1 MRLRVTTW
9 RHVFV
14 YSGLITALAVAV
26 PLIVVGIA
34 MGRVPMVI
42 KFPILMISGLIP
54 LFITVPISIFALQML
69 KTVNLTVKTL
79 DELLKYDTLTGLLT
93 RGNFLRLISERRKKS
108 SFLAFV
114 DADHFKKIN
123 DNYGHEAGD
132 EALKHMSTLI
142 SQVVSQFGFV
152 ARMGG
157 EEFAVYLPGVS
168 RSQAVLVCTNLCS
181 SLRNQSFNYR
191 GTDICVTASV
201 GLVEDILTDAI
212 STTLRRADMGL
223 YKAKQN
229 GRDRIEFED
238 VLDEKASFAA

>member
-9 RHVFV
+9 RHVFA
-14 YSGLITALAVAV
+14 YSGLITILAVAV
-26 PLIVVGIA
+26 PLIVVSVALIK
-34 MGRVPMVI
+34 VPLAF
-42 KFPILMISGLIP
+42 KLPILMP
-54 LFITVPISIFALQML
+54 LFITVPISIFSLHML
-69 KTVNLTVKTL
+69 KTINLTVKTL

-93 RGNFLRLISERRKKS
+93 RGHFLRLISERRKKS
-108 SFLAFV
+108 SFIAFV

-123 DNYGHEAGD
+123 DTYGHEAGD
-132 EALKHMSTLI
+132 EALKHMSALM
-142 SQVVSQFGFV
+142 SQAVSQFGFV

-157 EEFAVYLPGVS
+157 EEFAIYLPAVT

-201 GLVEDILTDAI
+201 GLVEDMLTDAI
-212 STTLRRADMGL
+212 ATTMRRADLGL

-229 GRDRIEFED
+229 GRDRIVFED

>member
-1 MRLRVTTW
+1 MKLRVTTW
-9 RHVFV
+9 RHVFA

-26 PLIVVGIA
+26 PLVVVSVA
-34 MGRVPMVI
+34 LSHVPMGV

-79 DELLKYDTLTGLLT
+79 DELMKYDTLTGLLT

-108 SFLAFV
+108 SYIAFV

-123 DNYGHEAGD
+123 DNFGHEAGD
-132 EALKHMSTLI
+132 EALKHMSALMN
-142 SQVVSQFGFV
+142 QAVAQFGIV

-157 EEFAVYLPGVS
+157 EEFAIYLPNVS
-168 RSQAVLVCTNLCS
+168 RSQALLVCTNLRS
-181 SLRNQSFNYR
+181 NLRNQSFTYR
-191 GTDICVTASV
+191 GAEICVTASV
-201 GLVEDILTDAI
+201 GLVEDNMFDAI
-212 STTLRRADMGL
+212 ATTLRRADMCL

-229 GRDRIEFED
+229 GRDRVETED
-238 VLDEKASFAA
+238 LLDGKAVIAA